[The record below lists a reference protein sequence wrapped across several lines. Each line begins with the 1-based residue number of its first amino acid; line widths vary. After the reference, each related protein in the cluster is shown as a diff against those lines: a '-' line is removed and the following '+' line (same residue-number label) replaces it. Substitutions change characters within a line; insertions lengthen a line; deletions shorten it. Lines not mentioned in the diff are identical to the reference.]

1 MADAISRISPVVIDG
16 TTTYTATKVLGPD
29 GQGRYNTSVVQY
41 NDASGGGPRVIGTR
55 NGDGGI
61 DWNTNASTLIKKN
74 TSTFKKASNNQI
86 DSIADE
92 VAETAE
98 EKANLNSYAGAKNKD
113 ISDGNTDSST
123 SKAVPEPS
131 GGSEGSAKME
141 VARTSYD
148 RNLVYPLSLRDGEQ
162 DNLRIDVI
170 IHQPKKMAGL
180 TFADR
185 PPGKIIGGVTLPVPT
200 SINDANKT
208 EWGQGT
214 QTPAQIAASGAVKAF
229 LGEGGAEEAVGQAQ
243 ESLEGFTSGGG
254 DVALKNFFTEQ
265 LTGASDL
272 LARTEGMVMNPNM
285 ENLFKGPSL
294 RSFSFSWK
302 MSPRDQAESVQIM
315 KIVRMFKQ
323 SMAPQKVAENLF
335 LKAPNVYKL
344 QFNKG
349 SQKHSYLPKMK
360 TCVLIDFGMN
370 YTPDGSYMTYQNSS
384 MVSYEMSMSFQEI
397 EPIFNNDMS
406 HTDDNIGY

>member
-1 MADAISRISPVVIDG
+1 MADAISKISPVVIDG

-41 NDASGGGPRVIGTR
+41 NDASGNGAQVIGTR

-61 DWNTNASTLIKKN
+61 DWNTNASTLAKKN
-74 TSTFKKASNNQI
+74 TSAFRKASNSQI
-86 DSIADE
+86 DSIADK

-98 EKANLNSYAGAKNKD
+98 EKAKLNIYAGAKNKD

-131 GGSEGSAKME
+131 GSEKGQKN
-141 VARTSYD
+141 ARTSYD
-148 RNLVYPLSLRDGEQ
+148 RNLVYPLTLRDGKQ
-162 DNLRIDVI
+162 DNLRIDVV

-180 TFADR
+180 TFEDR
-185 PPGKIIGGVTLPVPT
+185 PAGKIIGGVTLPVPT

-229 LGEGGAEEAVGQAQ
+229 LGEGGAEAAVGQAQ

-265 LTGASDL
+265 LTGATDL

-335 LKAPNVYKL
+335 LKAPNIYKL

-349 SQKHSYLPKMK
+349 SVKHKYLPKMK

-384 MVSYEMSMSFQEI
+384 
-397 EPIFNNDMS
+397 
-406 HTDDNIGY
+406 IGDLVLSVNELLSS

>member
-1 MADAISRISPVVIDG
+1 MAEATSKISPVVTNG
-16 TTTYTATKVLGPD
+16 TTTYTATKVTGPD
-29 GQGRYNTSVVQY
+29 PRGNYSSEIVQY
-41 NDASGGGPRVIGTR
+41 DDANGNGAKTIGSRNDSGGV
-55 NGDGGI
+55 
-61 DWNTNASTLIKKN
+61 DWNTDAPITAKKN
-74 TSTFKKASNNQI
+74 TSAFKKASNNQI
-86 DSIADE
+86 DSVADQ

-98 EKANLNSYAGAKNKD
+98 EKASLNSYAGAKNKD

-131 GGSEGSAKME
+131 GSEKGQDN
-141 VARTSYD
+141 ARTSYD

-162 DNLRIDVI
+162 DNLRIDVV
-170 IHQPKKMAGL
+170 IHKPKKVAGL

-185 PPGKIIGGVTLPVPT
+185 EPGKIIGGVTLPVPT
-200 SINDANKT
+200 SVNDANKT

-214 QTPAQIAASGAVKAF
+214 QTPAQIAASGAVKKL
-229 LGEGGAEEAVGQAQ
+229 LGKEGAKGAVDEAQK
-243 ESLEGFTSGGG
+243 SLEGFVGGGG
-254 DVALKNFFTEQ
+254 DKALKNFFTEQ

-335 LKAPNVYKL
+335 LKAPNIYKL
-344 QFNKG
+344 QFNRG
-349 SQKHSYLPKMK
+349 SKKHKYLPKMK

-397 EPIFNNDMS
+397 EPVFNNDMS
-406 HTDDNIGY
+406 HTDDSIGY

>member
-1 MADAISRISPVVIDG
+1 MADAISKISPVVIDG

-29 GQGRYNTSVVQY
+29 GQGRYNTTVVQY
-41 NDASGGGPRVIGTR
+41 NDASGNGPQVIGTR

-61 DWNTNASTLIKKN
+61 DWNTNASTLAKKN
-74 TSTFKKASNNQI
+74 TSAFRKASNSQI
-86 DSIADE
+86 DSIADK

-98 EKANLNSYAGAKNKD
+98 EKAKLNIYAGAKNKD

-131 GGSEGSAKME
+131 GSEKGQKN
-141 VARTSYD
+141 ARTSYD
-148 RNLVYPLSLRDGEQ
+148 RNLVYPLTLRDGEQ
-162 DNLRIDVI
+162 DNLRIDVV
-170 IHQPKKMAGL
+170 IHEPKKMAGL
-180 TFADR
+180 TFEDR
-185 PPGKIIGGVTLPVPT
+185 PAGKIIGGVTLPVPT

-214 QTPAQIAASGAVKAF
+214 QTPAQIAASGVVKEL
-229 LGEGGAEEAVGQAQ
+229 LGKEGAKAAVGQAQ

-265 LTGASDL
+265 LTGATDL

-335 LKAPNVYKL
+335 LKAPNIYKL

-349 SQKHSYLPKMK
+349 SVKHKYLPKMK

-397 EPIFNNDMS
+397 EPVFNNDMS
-406 HTDDNIGY
+406 HTDDSIGY

>member
-1 MADAISRISPVVIDG
+1 MADAISKISPVVIDG

-29 GQGRYNTSVVQY
+29 GQGRYNTTVVQY
-41 NDASGGGPRVIGTR
+41 NDASGNGPQVIGTR

-61 DWNTNASTLIKKN
+61 DWNTNASTLAKKN
-74 TSTFKKASNNQI
+74 TSAFRKASNSQI
-86 DSIADE
+86 DSIADK

-98 EKANLNSYAGAKNKD
+98 EKAKLNIYAGAKNKD

-131 GGSEGSAKME
+131 GSEKGQKN
-141 VARTSYD
+141 ARTSYD
-148 RNLVYPLSLRDGEQ
+148 RNLVYPLTLRDGEQ
-162 DNLRIDVI
+162 DNLRIDVV
-170 IHQPKKMAGL
+170 IHEPKKMAGL
-180 TFADR
+180 TFEDR
-185 PPGKIIGGVTLPVPT
+185 PAGKIIGGVTLPVPT

-214 QTPAQIAASGAVKAF
+214 QTPAQIASSGAVKKL
-229 LGEGGAEEAVGQAQ
+229 LGKEGAKGAVEQAQ
-243 ESLEGFTSGGG
+243 QSLESFTSGGG

-265 LTGASDL
+265 LTGATDL

-335 LKAPNVYKL
+335 LKAPNIYKL

-349 SQKHSYLPKMK
+349 SVKHKYLPKMK

-397 EPIFNNDMS
+397 EPVFNNDMS
-406 HTDDNIGY
+406 HTDDSIGY